1 VVSGWTEAGI
11 GSSVQQHQ
19 RTGSDLAV
27 TAIPEPADLADAARV
42 LYGIVR
48 ETPLLSSPAL
58 DKALGARVLVKAE
71 CLQVTGS
78 FKMRGAYY
86 RLTRLGAQER
96 SRGVVAFSSGNF
108 AQGLA
113 CAGRLLNI
121 PVTIVMPDDAP
132 TPKIDATRDYGAD
145 IVLSHHGDRQREVV
159 ASDRARH
166 IASSTGATLLHPFDD
181 PWIVAGQSTATL
193 EMLDQAWEIGVDLD
207 AVLVPVGGGG
217 LLAGCALACE
227 LGSGRERGSP
237 DRIPRVIAVEP
248 AGYDDFSRSL
258 QSGGR
263 VSNTAAPKTLCDAL
277 QAATPGAVTFAVAK
291 GRVER
296 GVAVGDA
303 VIRNAMA
310 LAFRHLKIV
319 LEPSGAVAL
328 AAVADPDLN
337 LAGKTV
343 GVLASGGNI
352 AFSDF
357 APMLTAN

>member
-1 VVSGWTEAGI
+1 MVP
-11 GSSVQQHQ
+11 SS
-19 RTGSDLAV
+19 RDL
-27 TAIPEPADLADAARV
+27 TDAARA

-58 DKALGARVLVKAE
+58 DRVLGARVLVKAE
-71 CLQVTGS
+71 SLQVTGS

-86 RLTRLGAQER
+86 RLTRLDADER
-96 SRGVVAFSSGNF
+96 RHGVVAFSSGNF

-113 CAGRLLNI
+113 AAGSMLGI

-132 TPKIDATRDYGAD
+132 APKIDATRDYGAD
-145 IVLSHHGDRQREVV
+145 VVLSHHGDRQREVV
-159 ASDRARH
+159 ANDRARQ
-166 IASSTGATLLHPFDD
+166 ISAETGATLLHPFDD

-193 EMLDQAWEIGVDLD
+193 EMLEQARALGIELD

-227 LGSGRERGSP
+227 LAQHVP
-237 DRIPRVIAVEP
+237 IVIAVEP

-258 QSGGR
+258 VSGVREGN
-263 VSNTAAPKTLCDAL
+263 SASPKTLCDAL
-277 QAATPGAVTFAVAK
+277 QAATPGAVTFAVAH
-291 GRVER
+291 GRVAR
-296 GVAVGDA
+296 GVAVDDSA
-303 VIRNAMA
+303 VRAAMA

-328 AAVADPDLN
+328 AAVLDPALE
-337 LAGKTV
+337 LAGKNV

-352 AFSDF
+352 AFSEF
-357 APMLTAN
+357 AHMLTAH